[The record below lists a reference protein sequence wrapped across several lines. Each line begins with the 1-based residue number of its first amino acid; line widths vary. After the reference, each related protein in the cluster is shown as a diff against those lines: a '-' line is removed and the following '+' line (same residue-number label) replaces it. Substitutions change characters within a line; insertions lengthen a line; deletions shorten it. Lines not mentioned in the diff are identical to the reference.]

1 MMKGHCGMVFRSGM
15 SEAHFWRCV
24 CVFVP
29 PLSLLDLNFTAPE
42 PHPSNRKTET
52 TRANLPS
59 LARTILHPTPL
70 FTFPVSCCVCLAAAS
85 DCSPI
90 WAPRFFSEPESP
102 KCNVLVKMD
111 WWKWHVVVCLQECSF
126 SLRQHIN
133 YHDGKSWWWFYCIC
147 RIFEL

>member
-1 MMKGHCGMVFRSGM
+1 MRWCNMMKGHCGMVFRSGM

-59 LARTILHPTPL
+59 LARIILHPTPL

-85 DCSPI
+85 DNMSSSFFF
-90 WAPRFFSEPESP
+90 WARISKVQRISE
-102 KCNVLVKMD
+102 NGLVKMTRGSLPTGMLLFPQTAYQLP
-111 WWKWHVVVCLQECSF
+111 WWKVMMMVLLHL
-126 SLRQHIN
+126 
-133 YHDGKSWWWFYCIC
+133 
-147 RIFEL
+147 